1 MRNREAMRKGLVPCE
16 WNPFGMR
23 LSRLSE
29 GFHAEA
35 ELVGGKLSKKNALQ
49 DRQLRVCRDCAARE
63 EVQDYAR
70 TPGNGVRFQEI
81 QEGS

>member
-1 MRNREAMRKGLVPCE
+1 MRNRDAMRKGLVPCE
-16 WNPFGMR
+16 WNPFLDR
-23 LSRLSE
+23 PSRLSE

-35 ELVGGKLSKKNALQ
+35 ELVGGKMSKSSARQ

-63 EVQDYAR
+63 EAQDYAR